1 MADFNVLE
9 TAVKIFGGLGLFI
22 YGMHIMAEGL
32 ENAAG
37 NKMRNIIGIL
47 TKNRFVAVFVGA
59 AVTAIIQSSS
69 ATTVMVV
76 GFVNA
81 GIMTLAQSAG
91 IIMGA
96 NIGTTVT
103 AILVS
108 LNLAELAPLAIGTG
122 MVLTLACKKKRT
134 THYAQIL
141 IGFGLLFTG
150 MAAMKYAVKPLREWE
165 GLVTILSE
173 FGSGTFTDTVAAMFA
188 GFAVTAV
195 IQSSSA
201 TTGIMIALATQGL
214 LPIEAAFPVL
224 LGTNIGTCVTAMLS
238 SMGASR
244 TAKRAALIHLL
255 FNITGAVIFSI
266 FFSKLIIYTVK
277 ELSVFINTF
286 MEVMNITSVEATQ
299 LAAAHF
305 LFNIFNTIL
314 MLPFISLLVLAVTKI
329 LPISEDEKEA
339 FGIKY
344 LDERFL
350 VTPPV
355 ALSQVTKEILHMGEV
370 SYSSL
375 VKSIRS
381 FLSLDAGLSEEIF
394 RVERSIDKMKSVI
407 TDYLVKLSN
416 MQISIKDREKIDI
429 LFSTIKDIER
439 VGDHAENIAELTNYS
454 IENKLI
460 FSEAALMEL
469 EVMGSHS
476 SDMIRDSL
484 EAVEHNSK
492 EIADKVMMMEPVLD
506 SMEKRLRKEHILRL
520 NKGECNTSSGIVFL
534 DLIRNLERVGDHAEN
549 LAVSV
554 IDPAYHSA

>member
-1 MADFNVLE
+1 MTEFNTIE
-9 TAVKIFGGLGLFI
+9 IAAKIFGGLGLFI

-37 NKMRNIIGIL
+37 SKMRNIIEIL
-47 TKNRFVAVFVGA
+47 TKNRFIAVFVGA

-108 LNLAELAPLAIGTG
+108 LNLTKLAPVAIGLG
-122 MVLTLACKKKRT
+122 MVLTLACKKQKVRK
-134 THYAQIL
+134 YAQIL

-150 MAAMKYAVKPLREWE
+150 MAAMKMAVKPLREWE
-165 GLVTILSE
+165 GLVSLISQ
-173 FGSGTFTDTVAAMFA
+173 FGSGSLPDTMAAMFA
-188 GFAVTAV
+188 GFTVTAI

-201 TTGIMIALATQGL
+201 TTGIMIALASQGL

-255 FNITGAVIFSI
+255 FNVIGALIFSI
-266 FFSKLIIYTVK
+266 FFAGMIIYTVK
-277 ELSVFINTF
+277 ELSAFIDTF
-286 MEVMNITSVEATQ
+286 MRVMKITSVEATQ

-305 LFNIFNTIL
+305 LFNVFNTLL
-314 MLPFISLLVLAVTKI
+314 MLPFISLLVFTVKKI
-329 LPISEDEKEA
+329 LPITDEEKEVA
-339 FGIKY
+339 AVKY
-344 LDERFL
+344 IDERFL

-355 ALSQVTKEILHMGEV
+355 ALSQVRKEVLHMGDV
-370 SYSSL
+370 SHSSL
-375 VKSIRS
+375 VKAMKC
-381 FLSLDAGLSEEIF
+381 FLTFDSNLSEEIF
-394 RVERSIDKMKSVI
+394 RLEKAIDMMKSAI

-416 MQISIKDREKIDI
+416 MPISIRDRETIDS

-439 VGDHAENIAELTNYS
+439 VSDHAENIAELTNYS
-454 IENKLI
+454 IENKLN
-460 FSEAALMEL
+460 FSETAFQEL
-469 EVMGSHS
+469 EKMGNHASE
-476 SDMIRDSL
+476 MMRDSID
-484 EAVEHNSK
+484 AIAGNSK
-492 EIADKVMMMEPVLD
+492 ELADKVMKNEPLLD
-506 SMEKRLRKEHILRL
+506 TMEKKLRKEHIIRL
-520 NKGECNTSSGIVFL
+520 NEGLCNPSSGVVFL
-534 DLIRNLERVGDHAEN
+534 DLIRNLERVGDHADN